1 LTHLLA
7 LVAGLLA
14 VLLVPLALSGPTAL
28 LLLPAHLAF
37 VLVTSTGAILDGLDG
52 CPERARRWSLL
63 YLVAS
68 ILMVAALELGGDMRG
83 AALGYWGIPWVGAL
97 VWGWI
102 PPVVS
107 AFAGAVGIARQ
118 RRLVTQVVT
127 TRHAATRHVARKT
140 AVS

>member
-1 LTHLLA
+1 MTHLLA
-7 LVAGLLA
+7 IVAGLLA

-37 VLVTSTGAILDGLDG
+37 VLVTATGAILDGLDG
-52 CPERARRWSLL
+52 CPERARRWGVL

-68 ILMVAALELGGDMRG
+68 VLMVAALELGGDVRG
-83 AALGYWGIPWVGAL
+83 MALTYWGVPWVAAL

-107 AFAGAVGIARQ
+107 GFAGVLGTARQ
-118 RRLVTQVVT
+118 RRLVTRVV
-127 TRHAATRHVARKT
+127 HARHVARKT